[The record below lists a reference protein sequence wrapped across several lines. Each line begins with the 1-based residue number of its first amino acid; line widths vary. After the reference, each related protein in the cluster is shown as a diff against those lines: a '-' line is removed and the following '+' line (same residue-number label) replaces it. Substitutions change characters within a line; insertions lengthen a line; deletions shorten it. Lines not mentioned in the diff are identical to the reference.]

1 MLKGRSKTDNG
12 GDASAAG
19 SQPQFKENPQVN
31 AKIDDYIKANPK
43 HWEYIRSMTPDRM
56 ARALV
61 LNEVQKLDRQAK
73 MQASVLKK
81 LDQNPEMKKAFETV
95 VKDLPEDQREK
106 VMASLAMRAMR
117 AITPRQTAPAQTAG
131 VKV

>member
-1 MLKGRSKTDNG
+1 MLKGRNKTENG

-19 SQPQFKENPQVN
+19 TQPQFKENPQVN

-43 HWEYIRSMTPDRM
+43 HWDYIQSMTPGRM

-61 LNEVQKLDRQAK
+61 LNEVQKQDRQEK
-73 MQASVLKK
+73 MRAGVIKK
-81 LDQNPEMKKAFETV
+81 LDQNPEMKKAFETL
-95 VKDLPEDQREK
+95 VKDLPEDQRET
-106 VMASLAMRAMR
+106 VMASLAAKTMRQ
-117 AITPRQTAPAQTAG
+117 ITPRTTPPAQAAG

>member
-1 MLKGRSKTDNG
+1 MLKRLTKRDNG
-12 GDASAAG
+12 DTAPGAEA
-19 SQPQFKENPQVN
+19 QPQFKENPQVN
-31 AKIDDYIKANPK
+31 AKIDEYIKANPK
-43 HWEYIRSMTPDRM
+43 HWEYIQSMTPDRM

-61 LNEVQKLDRQAK
+61 LNEVQKLDRQEK
-73 MQASVLKK
+73 MRAGVLKK

-117 AITPRQTAPAQTAG
+117 AVTPRQTAPAQTAG

>member
-1 MLKGRSKTDNG
+1 MLKGRSKPENG
-12 GDASAAG
+12 SDAAAET
-19 SQPQFKENPQVN
+19 SQPQFKENAQVN

-43 HWEYIRSMTPDRM
+43 HWEYIQSMTPDRM

-61 LNEVQKLDRQAK
+61 LNEVQKLDRREK
-73 MQASVLKK
+73 MHAGVMKK
-81 LDQNPEMKKAFETV
+81 LDQNPEMKKALETV
-95 VKDLPEDQREK
+95 VKNLPEDQREK

-117 AITPRQTAPAQTAG
+117 ANTAQQQKPAQQAG

>member
-1 MLKGRSKTDNG
+1 MLKGRSKTENG
-12 GDASAAG
+12 GDASTAG
-19 SQPQFKENPQVN
+19 TQPQFKENPQVN

-43 HWEYIRSMTPDRM
+43 HWEYIQSMTPDRM

-61 LNEVQKLDRQAK
+61 LNEVQKQDRQEK
-73 MQASVLKK
+73 MRAGVLKK

-117 AITPRQTAPAQTAG
+117 AIPSRRTAPAQAAG